1 MPTECSAERFDF
13 GVVEGRTVEAA
24 FDAGLVT
31 SDAGALLLGATDRAI
46 DLVGRFAD
54 CFRDHRRQDLIEHA
68 VGTLIGQRVFGIA
81 LGYEDLNDHDELR
94 HDPLMAVLSGKLEA
108 WRSNCAPAAGKS
120 TLNRL
125 ELSREIATRYHKISH
140 DAAAIEA

>member
-1 MPTECSAERFDF
+1 VSSSLSFAIKGGERP
-13 GVVEGRTVEAA
+13 VEGRIVEAA

-68 VGTLIGQRVFGIA
+68 LGTLIGQRVFGIA
-81 LGYEDLNDHDELR
+81 PGYEDLNDHDELL
-94 HDPLMAVLSGKLEA
+94 HDPLMAVLSGKLA
-108 WRSNCAPAAGKS
+108 ARGAGTAHRWRA
-120 TLNRL
+120 NR
-125 ELSREIATRYHKISH
+125 R
-140 DAAAIEA
+140 